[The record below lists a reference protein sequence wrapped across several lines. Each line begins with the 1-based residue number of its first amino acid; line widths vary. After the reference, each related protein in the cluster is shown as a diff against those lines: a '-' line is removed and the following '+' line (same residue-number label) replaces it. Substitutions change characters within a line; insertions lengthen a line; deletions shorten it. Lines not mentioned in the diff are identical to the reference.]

1 MCSEPHI
8 PRQRGSCLTS
18 NVGQNNT
25 KMPVGEIIAEIGLR
39 LVVEILFYGIGYW
52 IGFCVLKI
60 CTLGMITLAPFSTIE
75 ERNKG
80 RGVDWSIY
88 LYQNGRKMLKAE
100 ITAFIGILFIIGI
113 GCLIYF
119 LEK

>member
-1 MCSEPHI
+1 
-8 PRQRGSCLTS
+8 
-18 NVGQNNT
+18 
-25 KMPVGEIIAEIGLR
+25 MPIGEIIAEIGLR

-60 CTLGMITLAPFSTIE
+60 CTLGLITLAPFSTIE
-75 ERNKG
+75 EKNKG
-80 RGVDWSIY
+80 RRVDWSIY

-119 LEK
+119 LQK